1 MKVKVHSVWPCG
13 SIFRPLMMET
23 LVKRLYAA
31 KPLAGNERLHG
42 QPIITAQQ
50 RKRGTS
56 AVNPCPKVLDRR
68 KWTQVPGD
76 ALCGSAEGRKG

>member
-1 MKVKVHSVWPCG
+1 MKVRAVWPCG

-23 LVKRLYAA
+23 PVKRLYAA

-50 RKRGTS
+50 RKWGTS
-56 AVNPCPKVLDRR
+56 AVNQCPKVLHSRR
-68 KWTQVPGD
+68 GH
-76 ALCGSAEGRKG
+76 RY